1 MPRRCHSEKHR
12 RRSRARLTCSVR
24 QKMNALRKFVLRI
37 LQSSVRIV
45 PAASDADAA
54 DWAARH
60 YPDER
65 ERALAARF
73 ALILENQLNRS
84 LQEFEPTSRFYEDLK
99 MHDLE
104 PVEVLMA
111 IEQEFR
117 LEIPREEAVAMPTFN
132 DVVRY
137 LASASAR

>member
-1 MPRRCHSEKHR
+1 
-12 RRSRARLTCSVR
+12 
-24 QKMNALRKFVLRI
+24 MNALRKFVLRI